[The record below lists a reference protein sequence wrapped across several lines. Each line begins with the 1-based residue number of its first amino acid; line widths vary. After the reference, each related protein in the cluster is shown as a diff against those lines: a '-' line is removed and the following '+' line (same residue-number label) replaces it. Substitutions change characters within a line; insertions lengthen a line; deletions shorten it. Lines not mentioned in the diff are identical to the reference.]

1 MQKDP
6 KLYRIILLEDNPG
19 DALLV
24 QDYLEETI
32 IEPQLSLYT
41 SFEEAKPKLIQNA
54 YDLILLDLTL
64 PDNHGLD
71 LINDILSLAR
81 NAPVVVLTG
90 YADLNFSIKSLSYG
104 IADYLIKEDL
114 NATTMYKSIV
124 YNIERNKI
132 LVNLK
137 ESEKRNSMLFHL
149 SPLPMWVFDTKSLK
163 IIDVNDAAIEHYGY
177 SLEEFKALTIGDLRP
192 ASELDR
198 LHATLLDNQ
207 ENDSFKSRGTWIHRK
222 KNGELIQVDIRSKYV
237 VYEDREARIIVA
249 NDISE
254 RLNQIQK
261 LELQNRTFKEISWL
275 QSHVVRAPLAR
286 MLGLVDVLLDEEISN
301 EDRITCLNH
310 LKTSGQEL
318 DKVIFDIVKKAYEVN
333 KDFE

>member
-1 MQKDP
+1 
-6 KLYRIILLEDNPG
+6 
-19 DALLV
+19 
-24 QDYLEETI
+24 
-32 IEPQLSLYT
+32 
-41 SFEEAKPKLIQNA
+41 
-54 YDLILLDLTL
+54 
-64 PDNHGLD
+64 
-71 LINDILSLAR
+71 
-81 NAPVVVLTG
+81 
-90 YADLNFSIKSLSYG
+90 
-104 IADYLIKEDL
+104 
-114 NATTMYKSIV
+114 
-124 YNIERNKI
+124 
-132 LVNLK
+132 
-137 ESEKRNSMLFHL
+137 
-149 SPLPMWVFDTKSLK
+149 
-163 IIDVNDAAIEHYGY
+163 
-177 SLEEFKALTIGDLRP
+177 
-192 ASELDR
+192 
-198 LHATLLDNQ
+198 
-207 ENDSFKSRGTWIHRK
+207 
-222 KNGELIQVDIRSKYV
+222 VDIRSKYV